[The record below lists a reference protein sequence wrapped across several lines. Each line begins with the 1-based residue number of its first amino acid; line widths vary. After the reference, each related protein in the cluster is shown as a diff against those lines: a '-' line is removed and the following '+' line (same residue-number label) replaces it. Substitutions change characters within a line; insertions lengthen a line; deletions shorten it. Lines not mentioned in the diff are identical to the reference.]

1 MGAPL
6 GAREGQL
13 PARRLAVRIR
23 RLHRWDLTF
32 DEARAVQIRL
42 SSGVRLTPVPAH
54 RIRFIAGSD
63 IAVSAR
69 LDCLVAAVV
78 VMSFPDLWTVETRLA
93 VSPFTFPYVPG
104 YLSFRE
110 IPALI
115 KCLEA
120 VRTPFDVMLCDG
132 QGIAHP
138 RGFGLASHLGM
149 TIDKPTVGCAK
160 SRLVGEHDAVGP
172 DRGDYARLIHDG
184 RYVGSVLR
192 TRAAVKPI
200 YVSPGHRVD
209 HPASRRIV
217 LACLTRYR
225 LPEPT
230 RLAHIAAGEEKR
242 KREAVIAPRVV
253 R

>member
-1 MGAPL
+1 VGAPL
-6 GAREGQL
+6 GAREGRL
-13 PARRLAVRIR
+13 PVRRLAVRIR

-42 SSGVRLTPVPAH
+42 SSGVRLTPVPV
-54 RIRFIAGSD
+54 RGIRFIAGSD

-78 VMSFPDLWTVETRLA
+78 VMSFPDLRTVETRLA

-138 RGFGLASHLGM
+138 RGFGLASHLGL
-149 TIDKPTVGCAK
+149 TIDRPTVGCAK
-160 SRLVGEHDAVGP
+160 SRLVGEHDVVGP
-172 DRGDYARLIHDG
+172 DRGPPYADRREADLRVARPQG
-184 RYVGSVLR
+184 RSSGQPQN
-192 TRAAVKPI
+192 RACVPDAVP
-200 YVSPGHRVD
+200 
-209 HPASRRIV
+209 
-217 LACLTRYR
+217 
-225 LPEPT
+225 
-230 RLAHIAAGEEKR
+230 AAGADPPGSHCCRRGKTET
-242 KREAVIAPRVV
+242 
-253 R
+253 